1 MPIRGIYEM
10 KMPFI
15 SKGEGAGSKKF
26 QENQCCS
33 MIYVCVCVCSLFLS
47 REESLTCFKLYSR
60 QYRMITDRI
69 NGW

>member
-1 MPIRGIYEM
+1 M

-33 MIYVCVCVCSLFLS
+33 MIYVCVCVFFISKQRRKFNLFQVI
-47 REESLTCFKLYSR
+47 F
-60 QYRMITDRI
+60 QAIQND
-69 NGW
+69 N

>member
-33 MIYVCVCVCSLFLS
+33 MIYVCVCVCVFFISKQRRKFNLFQVI
-47 REESLTCFKLYSR
+47 F
-60 QYRMITDRI
+60 QAIQND
-69 NGW
+69 N